1 MFVGTQHLSSR
12 TSNNEIPWKVLYL
25 KDVNHEGSNLTSRV
39 ENSGIPTPKNPGIDI
54 SKPHIT
60 GVLGS
65 MAHLWLSLL

>member
-1 MFVGTQHLSSR
+1 MRDQ
-12 TSNNEIPWKVLYL
+12 II
-25 KDVNHEGSNLTSRV
+25 LTSRV

-65 MAHLWLSLL
+65 MAHLWLSQAKLFGLGFL